1 LFCIKPFDEEI
12 NFYLYKEIKLL
23 TLKEG
28 SIDVKEVEIIFQLS
42 TCTGIPVTELKKMS
56 FIDKTYL
63 YEKLN
68 NYKKR
73 MKKL

>member
-1 LFCIKPFDEEI
+1 M
-12 NFYLYKEIKLL
+12 L